1 MAARRRN
8 ARRAAPPLRQR
19 LAALRPRLA
28 AWCARILAVAAVAL
42 LGGGA
47 MLALESLRALPV
59 ERIVVGG
66 KLEHLRQEALRDA
79 LATELGDGLLFLD
92 LAAVRERLEALPWVY
107 RAELRRRFPST
118 LEVRVVE
125 QVPIARWGDSAFLN
139 HEARVIE
146 VADAARW
153 SELPRI
159 RGPQGSEARL
169 MGHYRR
175 LREELAPLALTP
187 VALVEDDFGQLAA
200 EIDGGVSLLFGNH
213 DFALRLQRFL
223 RLWRSELAAAPLTV
237 RRVDMRYEEGAAVAF
252 DEPAQLAGL
261 TASNRDG

>member
-1 MAARRRN
+1 MAPRRRN
-8 ARRAAPPLRQR
+8 ARRASPGLRER
-19 LAALRPRLA
+19 VAGLGSLLA
-28 AWCARILAVAAVAL
+28 AWASRLLALVAVAL
-42 LGGGA
+42 LGAGA
-47 MLALESLRALPV
+47 LLSLDALRALPV

-92 LAAVRERLEALPWVY
+92 LAALRARVEALPWVY
-107 RAELRRRFPST
+107 RAELRRRFPDT

-125 QVPIARWGDSAFLN
+125 QVPIARWGVNAFLN

-153 SELPRI
+153 AELPQI

-169 MGHYRR
+169 MAHYRR

-200 EIDGGVSLLFGNH
+200 ELDGGMQLQLGDH
-213 DFALRLQRFL
+213 DFSQRLQRFV
-223 RLWRSELAAAPLTV
+223 RLWQAELSMAPGVV

-252 DEPAQLAGL
+252 DEPAQIAGL
-261 TASNRDG
+261 TDNNQDG